1 MRGSLTAV
9 VVILFAGLLS
19 NAGGVENRA
28 DLSLILRETAVVSG
42 PEIRLGDLA
51 DLPAAVDD
59 KSAGLAGLS
68 LGPSPMPGETRIVTR
83 TEVGRILEAADL
95 PGVTVAG
102 APSVRISRSSRS
114 LTQSEVAQV
123 LKSQIASVTAWEP
136 DEIEVRSIRNLKDV
150 LVPEGN
156 TALRFILKSPPSSFR
171 NLLLPL
177 EVSVGGRSART
188 VWIMADVRINATV
201 MQAARMLPF
210 GTALTGDDIR
220 PARIEITDPRA
231 ACVRKAEAATGKVL
245 RRSIRIGELITED
258 ALSDPLVVRSGDTVR
273 LRLEQQNI
281 RLVILARAEQ
291 DGRMG
296 QSIRVR
302 NLEFARVMKALVV
315 GPGEVLIQ

>member
-95 PGVTVAG
+95 PGVAVAG

-114 LTQSEVAQV
+114 LTQGEVAQV
-123 LKSQIASVTAWEP
+123 LKSHIASVTAWEP

-177 EVSVGGRSART
+177 EVSVDGRSART

>member
-1 MRGSLTAV
+1 
-9 VVILFAGLLS
+9 VILFAGLLP
-19 NAGGVENRA
+19 NAGGGENRA
-28 DLSLILRETAVVSG
+28 DLSLTLRETAVVSG

-51 DLPAAVDD
+51 DLSAAGDG

-68 LGPSPMPGETRIVTR
+68 IGPSPMPGETRIVTR

-95 PGVTVAG
+95 PGVAVAG

-114 LTQSEVAQV
+114 LTQGEVAQV

-136 DEIEVRSIRNLKDV
+136 DEIEVRSIRNLKDI

-177 EVSVGGRSART
+177 EISVDGRSART
-188 VWIMADVRINATV
+188 VYITADVRINATV

-220 PARIEITDPRA
+220 QARIEITDPRA
-231 ACVRKAEAATGKVL
+231 AYVRKAEAATGKVL
-245 RRSIRIGELITED
+245 RRSIKIGELITED
-258 ALSDPLVVRSGDTVR
+258 SLSDPLVVRSGDTVR

>member
-1 MRGSLTAV
+1 
-9 VVILFAGLLS
+9 VILFAGLLS
-19 NAGGVENRA
+19 NARGVENRA

-51 DLPAAVDD
+51 DLPAAVDG

-68 LGPSPMPGETRIVTR
+68 IGPSPMPGETRIVTR

-95 PGVTVAG
+95 PGVAVAG

-114 LTQSEVAQV
+114 LTQGEVAQA
-123 LKSQIASVTAWEP
+123 LKSHIASVTAWEP
-136 DEIEVRSIRNLKDV
+136 DEIDIRSMRNLKDV

-171 NLLLPL
+171 NMLLPL
-177 EVSVGGRSART
+177 EVSVDGRSART
-188 VWIMADVRINATV
+188 VWIKADVRINATV

-220 PARIEITDPRA
+220 PVRIEITDPRA

-245 RRSIRIGELITED
+245 RRSIKTGELITED
-258 ALSDPLVVRSGDTVR
+258 ALSDPPVVRSGDTVR

>member
-19 NAGGVENRA
+19 NARGVENRA

-51 DLPAAVDD
+51 DLPAAVDG

-68 LGPSPMPGETRIVTR
+68 IGPSPMPGETRIVTR

-95 PGVTVAG
+95 PGVAVAG

-114 LTQSEVAQV
+114 LTQGEVAQA
-123 LKSQIASVTAWEP
+123 LKSHIASVTAWEP
-136 DEIEVRSIRNLKDV
+136 DEIDIRSMRNLKDV

-171 NLLLPL
+171 NMLLPL
-177 EVSVGGRSART
+177 EVSVDGRSART
-188 VWIMADVRINATV
+188 VWIKADVRINATV

-220 PARIEITDPRA
+220 PVRIEITDPRA
-231 ACVRKAEAATGKVL
+231 ACVRKAEAATGKIL
-245 RRSIRIGELITED
+245 RRSIKTGELITED
-258 ALSDPLVVRSGDTVR
+258 ALSDPPVVRSGDTVR

>member
-1 MRGSLTAV
+1 MRGSLTVV

-19 NAGGVENRA
+19 NADGVENRA
-28 DLSLILRETAVVSG
+28 DLALTLREKAVVSG

-51 DLPAAVDD
+51 DLAAAVDGM
-59 KSAGLAGLS
+59 SADLAGLS
-68 LGPSPMPGETRIVTR
+68 IGPSPMPGETRIVTR

-95 PGVTVAG
+95 SGIAIAG
-102 APSVRISRSSRS
+102 APSIRISRSSRS
-114 LTQSEVAQV
+114 LTQVEVAQV
-123 LKSQIASVTAWEP
+123 LKSHIASVTAWEP

-177 EVSVGGRSART
+177 EVSVDGRSART
-188 VWIMADVRINATV
+188 VYITADVRINAAV

-220 PARIEITDPRA
+220 QARIEITDPRA
-231 ACVRKAEAATGKVL
+231 AYVRKAEAATGKIL
-245 RRSIRIGELITED
+245 RRSIKIGELITED

-291 DGRMG
+291 DGRVG